1 LVGTAEGDG
10 FVFESK
16 ENFWEL
22 PELIMIAYIDHN
34 VWDYFLEFDPN
45 ALIIPNCNVIVSTEN
60 MHEVIRSGNTAYF
73 ELFRRHKASYVEVA
87 LRDMRYIED
96 RLIVAENPD
105 WNGLMSFLV
114 GENEKY
120 GHMGKGF
127 LEYSQKMHGGLPET
141 TVNELLSKEINKAK
155 ELMENQGFTGFIEDI
170 DVSVIPDDPPGAK
183 EFRESINIDPC
194 VISNYPPHQAIDL
207 IWESVSK
214 LIGEGCSLD
223 SFFGIEPADFQ
234 GYDVWPMYLKTVGMH
249 TILNLLGYRSDKQLH
264 KFRKTRA
271 SLSDASHIGFAIH
284 SDYLITMD
292 KAMGYKA
299 EAIYSKLGINTTV
312 IMPNL

>member
-1 LVGTAEGDG
+1 
-10 FVFESK
+10 
-16 ENFWEL
+16 
-22 PELIMIAYIDHN
+22 
-34 VWDYFLEFDPN
+34 
-45 ALIIPNCNVIVSTEN
+45 
-60 MHEVIRSGNTAYF
+60 
-73 ELFRRHKASYVEVA
+73 
-87 LRDMRYIED
+87 
-96 RLIVAENPD
+96 
-105 WNGLMSFLV
+105 
-114 GENEKY
+114 
-120 GHMGKGF
+120 
-127 LEYSQKMHGGLPET
+127 
-141 TVNELLSKEINKAK
+141 
-155 ELMENQGFTGFIEDI
+155 MENQGFTGFIEDI

-299 EAIYSKLGINTTV
+299 EAIYSKLVVRFINSITYQVSSRSNFFQRNGTGV
-312 IMPNL
+312 SLISAIPLSIRSFSSSLEVTRMWRKNERAIFEKAHSTRFNQEPCFGV